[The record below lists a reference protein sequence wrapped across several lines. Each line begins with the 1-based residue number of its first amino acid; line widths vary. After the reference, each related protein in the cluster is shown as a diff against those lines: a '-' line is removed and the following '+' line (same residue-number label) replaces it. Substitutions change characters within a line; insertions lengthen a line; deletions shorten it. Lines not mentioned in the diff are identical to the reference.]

1 MRVSLVLPEA
11 NVFPDLE
18 QHVFDFTGRLGRYC
32 ASIASCSIAIEAAP
46 DSPQPAFVVKL
57 ALQVFGETLQ
67 FAALTPAQPPT
78 QALTA
83 ALENVFHQASA
94 RLEPI
99 SQDHYGCGCGREVG
113 ACTPAHGGAT

>member
-46 DSPQPAFVVKL
+46 DLPQPAFAVKL

-67 FAALTPAQPPT
+67 LAALTPTQPPT

-83 ALENVFHQASA
+83 ALDDVFRQASS
-94 RLEPI
+94 RLESI
-99 SQDHYGCGCGREVG
+99 SQDHYGCGCGLEAG
-113 ACTPAHGGAT
+113 ACTPCGGGA